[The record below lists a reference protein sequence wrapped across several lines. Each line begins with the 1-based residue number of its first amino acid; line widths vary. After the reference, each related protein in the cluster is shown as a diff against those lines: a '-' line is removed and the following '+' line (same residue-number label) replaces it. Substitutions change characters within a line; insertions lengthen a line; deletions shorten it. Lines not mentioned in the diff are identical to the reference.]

1 MSDDERV
8 TPIEVPVPAEVL
20 EILGTL
26 EAAGHET
33 WCVGGAIRDALVG
46 DPQQDVDLA
55 TSALPE
61 QVRALFRRTIPV
73 GIEHGTIGVLDARG
87 GLHEV
92 TTFRADV
99 RTDGRR
105 ADVTF
110 GVSLEEDLSRRDF
123 TINAMAWH
131 PLRREWRDPFGGRAD
146 LAAGVVRAVGDAAL
160 RFREDRLRILRAL
173 RFAARFGFV
182 IEPSTWQA
190 VQEQGADTGHLSA
203 ERVREEWWKGMRTAA
218 DPTALMAL
226 WQASGVAAV
235 WLPVAEETTR
245 EPAPIPTTA
254 ALGARD
260 PLLLLAHWH
269 TPVAPHLHR
278 LKCSAAELRRGR
290 AIDRGPRRPPDAT
303 AIAVRRWMSVVGE
316 AVDDLVTLARWQG
329 HDADGWTD
337 EVAAVRARGEATSRG
352 QLALT
357 GDDLIA
363 AGLAHPG
370 PELGRLLGRLLDAV
384 LEEPAW
390 NSRDELLRLI
400 QSGG

>member
-1 MSDDERV
+1 MNEPPTS
-8 TPIEVPVPAEVL
+8 VPVPAEVM
-20 EILGTL
+20 EILRTL

-61 QVRALFRRTIPV
+61 QVRSLFRRTIPV
-73 GIEHGTIGVLDARG
+73 GIEHGTVGVLDG
-87 GLHEV
+87 KGVLHEV

-105 ADVTF
+105 AEVTF
-110 GVSLEEDLSRRDF
+110 GVSLEADLARRDF

-131 PLRREWRDPFGGRAD
+131 PLRGEWRDPFGGRAD
-146 LAAGVVRAVGDAAL
+146 LEAGIVRAVGDAEL

-182 IEPSTWQA
+182 IEPDTWRA
-190 VQEQGADTGHLSA
+190 VQNQGADTGHLSA
-203 ERVREEWWKGMRTAA
+203 ERVREEWWKGMQTAA

-235 WLPVAEETTR
+235 WLPASEDAAGKLAPLPVA
-245 EPAPIPTTA
+245 A
-254 ALGARD
+254 ASGPRD
-260 PLLLLAHWH
+260 PLLLLAHWRS
-269 TPVAPHLHR
+269 PVAAHLQR
-278 LKCSAAELRRGR
+278 LKCSAAEVRRGQL
-290 AIDRGPRRPPDAT
+290 IDRGPRRPVDPS
-303 AIAVRRWMSVVGE
+303 AIVVRRWMSVVGE
-316 AVDDLVTLARWQG
+316 AADDLVALARWQQRDPD
-329 HDADGWTD
+329 HWTD
-337 EVAAVRARGEATSRG
+337 EVTAVRGRGEATSRG

-363 AGLAHPG
+363 AGLALPG
-370 PELGRLLGRLLDAV
+370 PELGRLLGWLLDAV
-384 LEEPAW
+384 LQEPER
-390 NSRDELLRLI
+390 NSREGLLDLI
-400 QSGG
+400 RSRG